1 MSERDN
7 LLFLFSEDDREIR
20 RCLWEMAD
28 RMHHCL
34 RSDLEGQCHTRPLIW
49 ITTSL
54 FHTAGVDRAYIVQ
67 ADVRFKSSR
76 LAVDHANPQINN
88 PYCRSAQINRQRF
101 HLSAD

>member
-7 LLFLFSEDDREIR
+7 LVSVFGTSKEDR
-20 RCLWEMAD
+20 RTLWQMAG
-28 RMHHCL
+28 ML
-34 RSDLEGQCHTRPLIW
+34 LWNQANDLPGECHTRPLLW
-49 ITTSL
+49 ITTSRL
-54 FHTAGVDRAYIVQ
+54 SFTTFRAYIVQ